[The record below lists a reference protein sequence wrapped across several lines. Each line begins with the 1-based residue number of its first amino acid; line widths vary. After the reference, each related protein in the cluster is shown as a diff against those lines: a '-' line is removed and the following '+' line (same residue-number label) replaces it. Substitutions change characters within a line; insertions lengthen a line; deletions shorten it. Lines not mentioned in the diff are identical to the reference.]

1 MYNFR
6 TDLASERRDIYQKAN
21 QVEGQIDGIES
32 EAEEISENIK
42 VERVKIT
49 NENGE
54 KAIGKPMG
62 NYITIDVKKLK
73 IAQATKPVT
82 AKKMGRRVNLRKD
95 WEDVKIQVME
105 KGLRLKF
112 QDPTLR
118 KKLLATG
125 DEELVE
131 GNPWGD
137 RYWGVCN
144 GSGKNKLGKLL
155 MKIREELQD
164 D

>member
-1 MYNFR
+1 MIDKFRGKYWFLSNFYE
-6 TDLASERRDIYQKAN
+6 SP
-21 QVEGQIDGIES
+21 IE
-32 EAEEISENIK
+32 EENITYPT
-42 VERVKIT
+42 VEHYFQAQKT
-49 NENGE
+49 FNQEE
-54 KAIGKPMG
+54 
-62 NYITIDVKKLK
+62 KLK
-73 IAQATKPVT
+73 IAQATKPAK
-82 AKKMGRRVNLRKD
+82 AKKMGRKVNLRKD

-105 KGLRLKF
+105 NV
-112 QDPTLR
+112 
-118 KKLLATG
+118 ATG

-155 MKIREELQD
+155 MKIRKELQD

>member
-1 MYNFR
+1 MIDKFRGKYWFLSNFYE
-6 TDLASERRDIYQKAN
+6 SP
-21 QVEGQIDGIES
+21 IE
-32 EAEEISENIK
+32 EENITYPT
-42 VERVKIT
+42 VEHYFQAQKT
-49 NENGE
+49 FNQEE
-54 KAIGKPMG
+54 
-62 NYITIDVKKLK
+62 KLK
-73 IAQATKPVT
+73 IVQATKPAK
-82 AKKMGRRVNLRKD
+82 AKKMGRKVNLRKD

-155 MKIREELQD
+155 MKIRKELQD

>member
-1 MYNFR
+1 MIDKFRGKYWFLSNFYE
-6 TDLASERRDIYQKAN
+6 SP
-21 QVEGQIDGIES
+21 IE
-32 EAEEISENIK
+32 EENITYPT
-42 VERVKIT
+42 VEHYFQAQKT
-49 NENGE
+49 FNQEE
-54 KAIGKPMG
+54 
-62 NYITIDVKKLK
+62 KLK
-73 IAQATKPVT
+73 IAQATKPAE
-82 AKKMGRRVNLRKD
+82 AKKMGRKVNLRKD
-95 WEDVKIQVME
+95 WEEVKIHVME

-155 MKIREELQD
+155 MNIRKELQD
-164 D
+164 EYIT

>member
-1 MYNFR
+1 MIDKFRGKYWFLSNFYE
-6 TDLASERRDIYQKAN
+6 SP
-21 QVEGQIDGIES
+21 IE
-32 EAEEISENIK
+32 EENITYPT
-42 VERVKIT
+42 VEHYFQAQKT
-49 NENGE
+49 FNHEE
-54 KAIGKPMG
+54 
-62 NYITIDVKKLK
+62 KLK
-73 IAQATKPVT
+73 IAQATKPAT
-82 AKKMGRRVNLRKD
+82 AKKMGRRVSLRKN
-95 WEDVKIQVME
+95 WEEVKIHVME

-155 MKIREELQD
+155 MKIRKELQEEYII
-164 D
+164 

>member
-1 MYNFR
+1 MIDKFRGNYWFLSNFYE
-6 TDLASERRDIYQKAN
+6 SP
-21 QVEGQIDGIES
+21 IE
-32 EAEEISENIK
+32 EENITYPT
-42 VERVKIT
+42 VEHYFQAQKTLNR
-49 NENGE
+49 EE
-54 KAIGKPMG
+54 
-62 NYITIDVKKLK
+62 KLK
-73 IAQATKPVT
+73 IAKASKPAK
-82 AKKMGRRVNLRKD
+82 AKKMGRKVNLRKD

-105 KGLRLKF
+105 NGLRLKF

-118 KKLLATG
+118 KKLLATE

-155 MKIREELQD
+155 MKIRKELQEE
-164 D
+164 

>member
-1 MYNFR
+1 
-6 TDLASERRDIYQKAN
+6 
-21 QVEGQIDGIES
+21 
-32 EAEEISENIK
+32 
-42 VERVKIT
+42 
-49 NENGE
+49 
-54 KAIGKPMG
+54 
-62 NYITIDVKKLK
+62 
-73 IAQATKPVT
+73 
-82 AKKMGRRVNLRKD
+82 MGRKVNLRKD

-105 KGLRLKF
+105 NGLRLKF

-118 KKLLATG
+118 KKLLATE

-155 MKIREELQD
+155 MKIRKELQD